1 MKILPIQSFSN
12 YSDNKQ
18 ISTHKNLQTSPILK
32 TQCNN
37 INFNGIFDVFKKSEK
52 KYYSKQEVLEKLKEI
67 EGINYQIQQIVL
79 YVTENFQK
87 CFLFKKYCKYMVDK
101 IVELSKDGFKIED
114 LFYYGQGHNTVQ
126 QFDAYVKRIK
136 ELQDM
141 DYPKNYVKFFLKD
154 ESIDK
159 EQAQLLLEVRQKG
172 YEKRDIL
179 SYPSYQVE
187 DDEIDGLF
195 LEYPGLV
202 LNTIK
207 VLGKD
212 SFISTFSEKY
222 DNVKNNIANIG
233 HISNTHPL
241 YQNLL
246 ELTNPIESDA
256 YIKNQELIKELKSR
270 FNKTNDK
277 TALIKEINDLTNKNK
292 NLVAKSIKDPM
303 DKIKIAHIFNVA
315 DEMPQQLKFILRH
328 CSVKTKKNKLEL
340 ANALDNVIKTDKQGK
355 VCKQLN
361 FKKNKYLT
369 NLFVADFYF
378 WDNFLTTLEVIN
390 KLPKDNVETIFY
402 KLPLNKDT
410 KAQFEKLGIDFD
422 KWVKFNPNSK
432 IQKEIR
438 LNNSNRKQNVIKNL
452 EEDLS
457 TIYDNFIASINNR
470 DNFFDALAHK
480 GYTLKEQKVAGYD
493 ENGFLDEN
501 KTVLKLYKNNHPVE
515 FDELPLLF
523 STIKNFM
530 KNDFLWNTKSNNPN
544 IENAKNTAKNHIL
557 NMRFKEMRLANQKLD
572 DEPLQIT
579 VQKVDMNNVEH
590 ALFLGN
596 HSGCCTAVGF
606 GSNQW
611 TAPNYVMCK
620 MISAIEVLDGK
631 EPIGN
636 TMCYIAEIDGK
647 PSLILDNIELQAKY
661 QYNDEIRDM
670 LIEYAKRMTAEIGNP
685 DMPIYAGPNR
695 HKVDFDN
702 FELINKDFRIIGS
715 TGKGSIYLDFDADGH
730 KIDGTKIFN
739 SELYKLA

>member
-1 MKILPIQSFSN
+1 MNILPIQSFSN
-12 YSDNKQ
+12 YSNNKQ
-18 ISTHKNLQTSPILK
+18 VSINKNLQTIK
-32 TQCNN
+32 TQYNN
-37 INFNGIFDVFKKSEK
+37 VNFNGIFDVFKKSEK

-87 CFLFKKYCKYMVDK
+87 EFLFKKYYKYMVDK
-101 IVELSKDGFKIED
+101 IVELSKDGFKIKD
-114 LFYYGQGHNTVQ
+114 LFSYAQGHKTLQ
-126 QFDAYVKRIK
+126 QFDAYVKRID
-136 ELQDM
+136 ELNDI
-141 DYPKNYVKFFLKD
+141 DYPKYYVKPFLND
-154 ESIDK
+154 ESINK

-179 SYPSYQVE
+179 SYPTYQVE
-187 DDEIDGLF
+187 DYELDDLF
-195 LEYPGLV
+195 LSEPRLV

-207 VLGKD
+207 LLGKD

-222 DNVKNNIANIG
+222 DNVENNIANIG

-277 TALIKEINDLTNKNK
+277 TILIKEINDLTNKNK

-328 CSVKTKKNKLEL
+328 CNIKTKKNKLEL
-340 ANALDNVIKTDKQGK
+340 ANALDNVIKTDNQGK

-369 NLFVADFYF
+369 NLFVADGDF
-378 WDNFLTTLEVIN
+378 WENFQTMLEAIN
-390 KLPKDNVETIFY
+390 QLPKDNVETIFY

-410 KAQFEKLGIDFD
+410 KTQFEKSGVNFD
-422 KWVKFNPNSK
+422 KWVKFDPNSK
-432 IQKEIR
+432 IQKGIR
-438 LNNSNRKQNVIKNL
+438 LDNSNRKQNVIKNL

-457 TIYDNFIASINNR
+457 MIYYNFVDFVDTQ
-470 DNFFDALAHK
+470 DNFFNTLAQK
-480 GYTLKEQKVAGYD
+480 GYILKEQKIASYD
-493 ENGFLDEN
+493 ENGFLDKN
-501 KTVLKLYKNNHPVE
+501 KTALKLYKDNHPVE

-523 STIKNFM
+523 STIKNFI
-530 KNDFLWNTKSNNPN
+530 KNDSLWNTKSKNPN

-606 GSNQW
+606 GNNQW

-670 LIEYAKRMTAEIGNP
+670 LIEYAKKMTAEIGKP

-715 TGKGSIYLDFDADGH
+715 TGNGSIYLDFDAEEH
-730 KIDGTKIFN
+730 EIDGTEIFN
-739 SELYKLA
+739 SELYKLV

>member
-12 YSDNKQ
+12 YSDSKQ
-18 ISTHKNLQTSPILK
+18 ISINKNLQTVK

-67 EGINYQIQQIVL
+67 KGINYQIQHIVL
-79 YVTENFQK
+79 YVTEKFEK
-87 CFLFKKYCKYMVDK
+87 EFLFKKYYKYMVDK
-101 IVELSKDGFKIED
+101 IVELSKEGFIIED
-114 LFYYGQGHNTVQ
+114 FFSYAQGHKTLQ
-126 QFDAYVKRIK
+126 QFDAYVKRIE
-136 ELQDM
+136 ELKDI
-141 DYPKNYVKFFLKD
+141 DYPKYYVKPFLND
-154 ESIDK
+154 ESINK

-179 SYPSYQVE
+179 SYPTYQVE
-187 DDEIDGLF
+187 DDELDDLF
-195 LEYPGLV
+195 LSEPRLV

-207 VLGKD
+207 LLGKD
-212 SFISTFSEKY
+212 GFISTFSEKY
-222 DNVKNNIANIG
+222 DNVENNIANIG
-233 HISNTHPL
+233 HISNTHSL

-270 FNKTNDK
+270 FNKANDNA
-277 TALIKEINDLTNKNK
+277 ALIKAINDLTNKNK

-303 DKIKIAHIFNVA
+303 DKIKIAHIFNLA
-315 DEMPQQLKFILRH
+315 DEKYVQLKFILRH
-328 CSVKTKKNKLEL
+328 CNIKTKKNKLEL
-340 ANALDNVIKTDKQGK
+340 ANVLDNVIKTDNQGN

-361 FKKNKYLT
+361 FKKNKYFT
-369 NLFVADFYF
+369 KLFVADGAF
-378 WDNFLTTLEVIN
+378 WENYQTMLEAIN
-390 KLPKDNVETIFY
+390 QLPKDNVETVFC
-402 KLPLNKDT
+402 KLQLNKDT
-410 KAQFEKLGIDFD
+410 KTQFEKSGVNFD
-422 KWVKFNPNSK
+422 KWVKFDQNSK

-438 LNNSNRKQNVIKNL
+438 LDNSNRKQNVIKNL

-457 TIYDNFIASINNR
+457 MIYYNFVDFIDTQ
-470 DNFFDALAHK
+470 DNFFNTLAQK
-480 GYTLKEQKVAGYD
+480 GYILKEQKIASYD

-501 KTVLKLYKNNHPVE
+501 KTALKLYKDNHPVE

-523 STIKNFM
+523 STIKNFI
-530 KNDFLWNTKSNNPN
+530 KNDSLWNTKSNNPN
-544 IENAKNTAKNHIL
+544 IEKAKSTVKNHIL

-670 LIEYAKRMTAEIGNP
+670 LIEYTKKMTAEIGNP

-730 KIDGTKIFN
+730 EIDGTEIFN
-739 SELYKLA
+739 SELYKLV

>member
-1 MKILPIQSFSN
+1 MNILPIQSFSN
-12 YSDNKQ
+12 YSNNKQ
-18 ISTHKNLQTSPILK
+18 VSINKNLQTIK
-32 TQCNN
+32 TQYNN
-37 INFNGIFDVFKKSEK
+37 VNFNGIFDIFKKSEK

-87 CFLFKKYCKYMVDK
+87 EFLFKKYYKYMVDK
-101 IVELSKDGFKIED
+101 IVELSKDGFKIKD
-114 LFYYGQGHNTVQ
+114 LFSYAQGHKTLQ
-126 QFDAYVKRIK
+126 QFEAYVKRID
-136 ELQDM
+136 ELNDI
-141 DYPKNYVKFFLKD
+141 DYPKYYVKPFLND
-154 ESIDK
+154 ESINK

-179 SYPSYQVE
+179 SYPTYQVE
-187 DDEIDGLF
+187 DYELDDLF
-195 LEYPGLV
+195 LSEPRLV

-207 VLGKD
+207 LLGKD

-222 DNVKNNIANIG
+222 DNVENNIANIG

-256 YIKNQELIKELKSR
+256 YIKNQELIKELKSK

-292 NLVAKSIKDPM
+292 NLVAKSIKAPI
-303 DKIKIAHIFNVA
+303 DKTKVAHIFNVA
-315 DEMPQQLKFILRH
+315 NEMPQQLKFILRH
-328 CSVKTKKNKLEL
+328 CNIKTKKNKLEL
-340 ANALDNVIKTDKQGK
+340 ANVLDNVIKTDKQGI

-369 NLFVADFYF
+369 NLFVADGDF
-378 WDNFLTTLEVIN
+378 WENFQTMLEAIN
-390 KLPKDNVETIFY
+390 QLPKDNVETIFY

-410 KAQFEKLGIDFD
+410 KTQFEKSGVNFD
-422 KWVKFNPNSK
+422 KWVKFDPNSK
-432 IQKEIR
+432 IQKGIR
-438 LNNSNRKQNVIKNL
+438 LDNSNRKQNVIKNL

-457 TIYDNFIASINNR
+457 MIYYNFVDFIDTQ
-470 DNFFDALAHK
+470 DNFFNTLAQK
-480 GYTLKEQKVAGYD
+480 GYILKEQKVAGYD

-530 KNDFLWNTKSNNPN
+530 KNDSLWNTKSNNPN

-606 GSNQW
+606 GNNQW

-670 LIEYAKRMTAEIGNP
+670 LMEYAKKMTAEIGKP
-685 DMPIYAGPNR
+685 DMSIYAGPNR

-715 TGKGSIYLDFDADGH
+715 TGNGSIYLDFDAEEH
-730 KIDGTKIFN
+730 EIDGTEIFN
-739 SELYKLA
+739 SELYKLV